1 MPQKVSPL
9 PPIYEGGFYFI
20 FKTYVA
26 VPRNTSWRVEFVNAN
41 RDVEKANE
49 ESRTVVS
56 IQSLLIGTKKRMEMG
71 RRSRVIARSVMNA
84 CVK

>member
-1 MPQKVSPL
+1 
-9 PPIYEGGFYFI
+9 
-20 FKTYVA
+20 
-26 VPRNTSWRVEFVNAN
+26 VNAN

-56 IQSLLIGTKKRMEMG
+56 FQSLLIGTKKRMEMG